1 MWSTSIARYR
11 RGARRRPLAGPR
23 CRWPTS
29 SPDHRGRN
37 RSRGPSDSLAYL
49 RRRWLTILACLLA
62 GILVA
67 IAVTRSSP
75 KRYASATRLFVNIPV
90 AQDVTQALQGV
101 QLSQQLIAS
110 YAQIATSQTAEN
122 QIAQRL

>member
-1 MWSTSIARYR
+1 MTASAY
-11 RGARRRPLAGPR
+11 LAV
-23 CRWPTS
+23 
-29 SPDHRGRN
+29 
-37 RSRGPSDSLAYL
+37 L

-75 KRYASATRLFVNIPV
+75 KRYSSSTRLFVNIPV

-122 QIAQRL
+122 QIAQRLHLGEGPNLSATPVP